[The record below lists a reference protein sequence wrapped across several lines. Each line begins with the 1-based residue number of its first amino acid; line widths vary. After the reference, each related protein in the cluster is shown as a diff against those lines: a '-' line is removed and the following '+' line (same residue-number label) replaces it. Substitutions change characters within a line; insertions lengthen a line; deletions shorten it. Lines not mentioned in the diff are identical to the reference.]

1 MSYPAEAP
9 FVQSRVPYCMTEE
22 VSWFEPLS
30 GENMQ
35 EVQSAE
41 KRDVVLYLSSPPKT
55 GIATPVFAGFS
66 KSGL

>member
-1 MSYPAEAP
+1 MPYPAESP
-9 FVQSRVPYCMTEE
+9 FVQSRVPYFMTEE

-35 EVQSAE
+35 VAQPAE

-55 GIATPVFAGFS
+55 GIATPGFAGFS